1 MTAQTVARPGARKAE
16 WAPGEA
22 ERTFRLPTGLWFIL
36 PFFVLYA
43 AFLVVP
49 VFLGLGI
56 SFFDQ
61 SLTGGA
67 AEFVGWA
74 NYAELFGDDAVWSSL
89 WNTAK
94 FTLWST
100 PPLVVLSLVMA
111 LLTNRKMPARWLFR
125 LAYFM
130 PTLIPVT
137 VVATVWSWLFRTDF
151 GFLNGALGA
160 LGIEPVDWLGEPK
173 TAMIAIVVLTTWW
186 TVGFNYLLYLAA
198 LQGIPPELYEASAI
212 DGANAWQQFTRIT
225 LPLLGRTTSLILV
238 LQLIASLKVFDQIY
252 LLTSGGPN
260 FSTRPVLEYVYD
272 VGFTNFRLGYSSAI
286 SYVFFL
292 LILVFAI
299 VQVKLFSK
307 KDEAR

>member
-1 MTAQTVARPGARKAE
+1 MSTQTVARPGNRKADR
-16 WAPGEA
+16 APKT
-22 ERTFRLPTGLWFIL
+22 ERVWRIPTGLWFLL
-36 PFFVLYA
+36 PFLVLYI

-67 AEFVGWA
+67 SEFIGWA
-74 NYAELFGDDAVWSSL
+74 NYAELFKDPAVWSSL

-94 FTLWST
+94 FTLWSS
-100 PPLVVLSLVMA
+100 PPLVVLALVMA
-111 LLTNRKMPARWLFR
+111 LLTHRKMPARWLFR

-137 VVATVWSWLFRTDF
+137 VVANVWTWLFRTDF
-151 GFLNGALGA
+151 GFLNGMLGA
-160 LGIEPVDWLGEPK
+160 VGIAPIDWLGEPN
-173 TAMIAIVVLTTWW
+173 TAMAAIVILTTWW
-186 TVGFNYLLYLAA
+186 TIGFNYLLYLAA

-212 DGANAWQQFTRIT
+212 DGANAWKQFTRIT
-225 LPLLGRTTSLILV
+225 LPLLGRTTSLIIV

-252 LLTSGGPN
+252 LLTGGGPN

-292 LILVFAI
+292 LILVFAFI
-299 VQVKLFSK
+299 QLKLFSK
-307 KDEAR
+307 KDGSR

>member
-1 MTAQTVARPGARKAE
+1 MTTQTVSRP
-16 WAPGEA
+16 APRRA
-22 ERTFRLPTGLWFIL
+22 ERTPTDERTLRIPTGLWFVV
-36 PFFVLYA
+36 PFLVLYV

-49 VFLGLGI
+49 VVLGLGI

-67 AEFVGWA
+67 IEFIGWA
-74 NYAELFGDDAVWSSL
+74 NYAELFTDQAVWASL

-100 PPLVVLSLVMA
+100 PPLVVLALVMA

-130 PTLIPVT
+130 PVLIPVT
-137 VVATVWSWLFRTDF
+137 VVTTVWSWMFRTES
-151 GFLNGALGA
+151 GFLNGMLE
-160 LGIEPVDWLGEPK
+160 GIGLEPVDWLGEPR
-173 TAMIAIVVLTTWW
+173 TAMMAVIILTTWW

-252 LLTSGGPN
+252 LLTGGGPN

-299 VQVKLFSK
+299 IQVRLFSK
-307 KDEAR
+307 KDDAR

>member
-1 MTAQTVARPGARKAE
+1 MTTQTVSRPGARRSDRPSK
-16 WAPGEA
+16 G
-22 ERTFRLPTGLWFIL
+22 ERTFRVPTGLWFVL
-36 PFFVLYA
+36 PFLVLYV
-43 AFLVVP
+43 AFLIDP

-67 AEFVGWA
+67 AEFIGWA
-74 NYAELFGDDAVWSSL
+74 NYVELFADDAVWSSL

-100 PPLVVLSLVMA
+100 PPLVVLALIMA

-130 PTLIPVT
+130 PVLIPVT
-137 VVATVWSWLFRTDF
+137 VVSTVWSWLFRTDS
-151 GFLNGALGA
+151 GFLNGMLEKI
-160 LGIEPVDWLGEPK
+160 GIAPVDWLGEPR
-173 TAMIAIVVLTTWW
+173 TAMISVIILTTWW

-252 LLTSGGPN
+252 LLTGGGPN

-299 VQVKLFSK
+299 IQVRLFSN

>member
-1 MTAQTVARPGARKAE
+1 MSTQTASRPGSRRADRS
-16 WAPGEA
+16 PTS
-22 ERTFRLPTGLWFIL
+22 ERAFRVPTGLWFVL
-36 PFFVLYA
+36 PFLVLYI

-67 AEFVGWA
+67 AEFIGWA
-74 NYAELFGDDAVWSSL
+74 NYAELFSDAAVWSSL

-100 PPLVVLSLVMA
+100 PPLVVLALVMA
-111 LLTNRKMPARWLFR
+111 LLTSRKMPARWLFR

-137 VVATVWSWLFRTDF
+137 VVSTVWTWMFRTES
-151 GFLNGALGA
+151 GFLNGMFEAIGLD
-160 LGIEPVDWLGEPK
+160 PVDWLGEPR
-173 TAMIAIVVLTTWW
+173 TAMISVIILTTWW

-225 LPLLGRTTSLILV
+225 LPLLGRTTSLIIV

-252 LLTSGGPN
+252 LLTGGGPN

-299 VQVKLFSK
+299 IQVRLFSK